1 MYALTHDTPRT
12 ARHSCDH
19 NSAWGEQAPW
29 SVDPAALLF
38 RDKIGSLGIQ
48 SFLIQP
54 VQRCVARVSPLTTSW
69 ADALHC
75 AICSHFTRHLLVVR
89 VPRYLLLLNALLKRT
104 DPDHKDYNNI
114 QKAAQQVF
122 SHFFPQCACAVVSLF
137 LVCNNR

>member
-1 MYALTHDTPRT
+1 M
-12 ARHSCDH
+12 
-19 NSAWGEQAPW
+19 
-29 SVDPAALLF
+29 DPAALLF

-54 VQRCVARVSPLTTSW
+54 VQRCVARVLDYQL
-69 ADALHC
+69 AVYVGL
-75 AICSHFTRHLLVVR
+75 RHLLTFSISVR